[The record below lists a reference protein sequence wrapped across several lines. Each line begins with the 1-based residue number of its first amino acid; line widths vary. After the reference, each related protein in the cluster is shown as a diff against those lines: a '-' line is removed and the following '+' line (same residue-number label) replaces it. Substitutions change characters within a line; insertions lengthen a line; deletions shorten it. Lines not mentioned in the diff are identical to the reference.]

1 MADERLYFLVEE
13 DSAGKRLDSYLA
25 GLGELAHVSRSRLQ
39 GLIGSGHVLVNGKPR
54 KKGYLVHRE
63 DRISVLLPPP
73 VDSNPHP
80 EELPLDILYEDDDII
95 VLAKPAGLVVHPACG
110 HEEGTLV
117 HGLLNHCP
125 SLKEFSGDP
134 LRPGIVHRLDKGT
147 SGVMVVA
154 KNESARHELIRQFKD
169 REVEKIYH
177 AVLTGVPEQE
187 GTVRKS
193 LGRHPVHRQKRAV
206 LLEGGRE
213 AVTHWRVLEVLAGF
227 ALVRLRLDT
236 GRTHQIRVHMASLHC
251 PVAGD
256 PVYGRKKVPL
266 KLSPPRLCL
275 HASTLRFTHPAG
287 RGKFEFTAPLPPD
300 LREFLEVLRQK
311 N

>member
-1 MADERLYFLVEE
+1 MEE
-13 DSAGKRLDSYLA
+13 GSAGKRMDSYLA
-25 GLGELAHVSRSRLQ
+25 GLEELSHISRSRLQ
-39 GLIGSGHVLVNGKPR
+39 ELIGSGHILVNGKPR
-54 KKGYLVHRE
+54 KKGYLVRRD
-63 DRISVLLPPP
+63 DRISVSLPPP
-73 VDSNPHP
+73 VDSTPHP

-95 VLAKPAGLVVHPACG
+95 VLAKSAGLVVHPACG
-110 HEEGTLV
+110 HEEATLV

-125 SLKEFSGDP
+125 SLKDFSGDP
-134 LRPGIVHRLDKGT
+134 LRPGIVHRLDKDT

-154 KNESARHELIRQFKD
+154 KNESARHELVRQFKD

-177 AVLTGVPEQE
+177 AVLTGVPEHE

-206 LLEGGRE
+206 LSEGGRE
-213 AVTHWRVLEVLAGF
+213 AVTHWRVLEVLDGF

-256 PVYGRKKVPL
+256 PIYGRKKAPL
-266 KLSPPRLCL
+266 NLNPPRLCL
-275 HASTLRFTHPAG
+275 HASTLSFTHPSG
-287 RGKFEFTAPLPPD
+287 GGKLEFTAPLPPD
-300 LREFLEVLRQK
+300 LREFLEILRQK
-311 N
+311 T